1 MDPLEQVRM
10 YLDRR
15 TAVTVLATCDP
26 KGVPDAS
33 LLVAPQVTSDG
44 RIAGGEETAVAGRTF
59 RNLRQNAR
67 ATLLVLDPIM
77 DPRAR
82 DGVRIEVEFLGA
94 EEDGEELRHLTEW
107 LATFAPGRKI
117 ARRLLFKILEVSRY
131 RPPDA
136 SPIIHE
142 PGS

>member
-1 MDPLEQVRM
+1 MDPADHVRM

-15 TAVTVLATCDP
+15 TAVTVLASTDP
-26 KGVPDAS
+26 QGIPES
-33 LLVAPQVTSDG
+33 CLLIAPRLTSDG
-44 RIAGGEETAVAGRTF
+44 MIAGGEEAGVGGRTF
-59 RNLRQNAR
+59 KNLRRNAR
-67 ATLLVLDPIM
+67 ASLLVLDPIM

-94 EEDGEELRHLTEW
+94 EEDGEELQHLSAW
-107 LATFAPGRKI
+107 LSSFAPGRHVE
-117 ARRLLFKILEVSRY
+117 RRLLFKILDVARY

-142 PGS
+142 

>member
-1 MDPLEQVRM
+1 MDPMELVRT

-15 TAVTVLATCDP
+15 TAVTVLASTSP
-26 KGVPDAS
+26 EGVPEVS
-33 LLVAPQVTSDG
+33 LLVAPRLTADG
-44 RIAGGEETAVAGRTF
+44 VVAGGEEDLVGRQTF
-59 RNLRQNAR
+59 RNLRRNAR

-107 LATFAPGRKI
+107 LSTFAPGRRV
-117 ARRLLFKILEVSRY
+117 ARRLLFKVLDVARY

-136 SPIIHE
+136 SPILH
-142 PGS
+142 G